1 MTIVLQ
7 AFFLIV
13 TVFAAMLS
21 GQNAWP
27 QSAVEDHAVTIVI
40 RPAVNLDAG
49 TESEL
54 TLAEI
59 VDPATIAAADREAV
73 MRHLRS
79 IVLTDRPHVG
89 EERTF
94 TEAGLEA
101 IVGEATR
108 RLEAAGFAVEWKIP
122 RRTSVS
128 RKISFS
134 RESAMTQLQEE
145 FKTKCGGC
153 DVVMKQIDWPVTE
166 GLKVVSWRLAF
177 RPDRPRG
184 SFSVP
189 VEFEVAPASASENGL
204 AKRTLLISGQVEFFA
219 QVPVAQRIIQ
229 SGEKMQP
236 SDFKTERRNVTYI
249 LDASATAR
257 DFEESVAARGLP
269 MGEPIWKSSLRRE
282 QQIKFG
288 DPVRVQS
295 GGETW
300 SVTTDGISQGAAAL
314 GESVRVKIG
323 KSQKLV
329 SGILKEKGLVEIQ

>member
-13 TVFAAMLS
+13 TVLAAVLS
-21 GQNAWP
+21 GPNAWP
-27 QSAVEDHAVTIVI
+27 AGQTAVEEHSVTIVI

-49 TESEL
+49 QKDEL

-59 VDPATIAAADREAV
+59 VDPATITATDRETV
-73 MRHLRS
+73 MRHLKS
-79 IVLTDRPHVG
+79 IVLTDRPDIG

-101 IVGEATR
+101 IVSEASR
-108 RLEAAGFAVEWKIP
+108 RLEAAGFTVEWKIP
-122 RRTSVS
+122 RRTHVS
-128 RKISFS
+128 RKNDFAK
-134 RESAMTQLQEE
+134 EAALKQMQDE
-145 FKTKCGGC
+145 FALRCGGC
-153 DVVMKQIDWPVTE
+153 DVVFKQIDWPVTE

-177 RPDRPRG
+177 RSDRPRG

-189 VEFEVAPASASENGL
+189 IEFEL
-204 AKRTLLISGQVEFFA
+204 AGQGNAAKKTLVVSGQVEFFA
-219 QVPVAQRIIQ
+219 QVPVAQRVIQ
-229 SGEKMQP
+229 GGEKMQL
-236 SDFKTERRNVTYI
+236 SDFKTERRNITYI
-249 LDASATAR
+249 LDASATIK
-257 DFEESVAARGLP
+257 DFEVSVAARGLP

-282 QQIKFG
+282 QQVRFG

-300 SVTTDGISQGAAAL
+300 NVTTDGISQGAAAI
-314 GESVRVKIG
+314 GETVRVKVG

>member
-13 TVFAAMLS
+13 TVLAAVLS
-21 GQNAWP
+21 GPNAWP
-27 QSAVEDHAVTIVI
+27 ASQTAVEDHSVTIVI

-49 TESEL
+49 ASKEL

-59 VDPATIAAADREAV
+59 VDPATITASDRETV
-73 MRHLRS
+73 MRHLKA
-79 IVLTDRPHVG
+79 IVLTDRPDIG

-101 IVGEATR
+101 IVSEASR
-108 RLEAAGFAVEWKIP
+108 RLEAAGFTVEWKIP
-122 RRTSVS
+122 RRTNVS
-128 RKISFS
+128 RKNDFNKEAALKLMHDEFS
-134 RESAMTQLQEE
+134 LR
-145 FKTKCGGC
+145 CGGC
-153 DVVMKQIDWPVTE
+153 DVVFKQVDWPVTD

-177 RPDRPRG
+177 RSDRPRG
-184 SFSVP
+184 GFSVP
-189 VEFEVAPASASENGL
+189 IEFELASQGNA
-204 AKRTLLISGQVEFFA
+204 AKKTLVVSGQVEFFA
-219 QVPVAQRIIQ
+219 QVPVAQRVIQ
-229 SGEKMQP
+229 GGEKMQP
-236 SDFKTERRNVTYI
+236 SDFKTERRNITYI
-249 LDASATAR
+249 LDASATAK
-257 DFEESVAARGLP
+257 DFEDSVAARGLP

-282 QQIKFG
+282 QQVRFG

-314 GESVRVKIG
+314 GETVRVKVG

-329 SGILKEKGLVEIQ
+329 SGVLKEKGLVEIQ